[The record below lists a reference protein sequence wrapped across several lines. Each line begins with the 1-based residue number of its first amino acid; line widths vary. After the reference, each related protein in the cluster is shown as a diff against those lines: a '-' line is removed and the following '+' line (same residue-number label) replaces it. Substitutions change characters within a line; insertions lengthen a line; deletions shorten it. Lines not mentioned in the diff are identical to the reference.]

1 MQIDYASKRLFAPVF
16 PGHGV
21 ISRESVRRRTH
32 ELARRAGRTPPHVT
46 QADYE
51 QAKRE
56 LTGETELDR
65 QLAILDAPRAPGDVV
80 FSSREPLVGLAL
92 AS

>member
-1 MQIDYASKRLFAPVF
+1 MIQSQPDQRYTGKAQSLTRPTREMVR
-16 PGHGV
+16 
-21 ISRESVRRRTH
+21 SRTI
-32 ELARRAGRTPPHVT
+32 ELASIAGRGPHQIK

-65 QLAILDAPRAPGDVV
+65 QLAVLDGY
-80 FSSREPLVGLAL
+80 
-92 AS
+92 

>member
-1 MQIDYASKRLFAPVF
+1 MQIDFSAARSFAPGF
-16 PGHGV
+16 PGQRAV
-21 ISRESVRRRTH
+21 SRESVRLRTH
-32 ELARRAGRTPPHVT
+32 ELARRAGRTPPYVT

-65 QLAILDAPRAPGDVV
+65 QLAILDAPRAPVDDV
-80 FSSREPLVGLAL
+80 FSRREPLVGLAL

>member
-1 MQIDYASKRLFAPVF
+1 MQIDFSGARIFAPVF
-16 PGHGV
+16 SGLRLA
-21 ISRESVRRRTH
+21 SREKVRVRTH
-32 ELARRAGRTPPHVT
+32 ELALRAGRTPPHVT

-56 LTGETELDR
+56 LTGETELER
-65 QLAILDAPRAPGDVV
+65 QLAVLDAPCAPDDAAFASHEVLA
-80 FSSREPLVGLAL
+80 RLAL